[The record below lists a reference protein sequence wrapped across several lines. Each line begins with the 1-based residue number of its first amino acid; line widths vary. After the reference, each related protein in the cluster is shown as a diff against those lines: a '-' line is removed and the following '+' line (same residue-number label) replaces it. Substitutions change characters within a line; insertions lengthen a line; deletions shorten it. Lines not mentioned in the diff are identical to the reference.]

1 MLNTLNMY
9 HPVCLQLV
17 LCAALCKTLYSANS
31 PICGFASRYVLQN
44 LEPPSGLKFLNR
56 AAVNALRP
64 PDMFYGLYRR
74 PLTPVIFLAEIS
86 RDKKCWPGPGGR
98 VVVQDCIVRPPP
110 GAALAGVGSAS
121 LPRLQPRQSSPHL
134 HLAPTTRWM
143 QLVSVLFYY

>member
-86 RDKKCWPGPGGR
+86 RDKKCWAGRAGGGAGLHCAPAAR
-98 VVVQDCIVRPPP
+98 GRTGRGGTRLITPP
-110 GAALAGVGSAS
+110 ATKAVL
-121 LPRLQPRQSSPHL
+121 SSP
-134 HLAPTTRWM
+134 APRTNNSVDA
-143 QLVSVLFYY
+143 VS